1 MKCKDAQMVIACSY
15 YKGLEAAF
23 SPAAPLTMF
32 NSALSL
38 CEEAKSWD
46 ALDSPE
52 LTFPIIKVA

>member
-38 CEEAKSWD
+38 CEEAKS
-46 ALDSPE
+46 
-52 LTFPIIKVA
+52 